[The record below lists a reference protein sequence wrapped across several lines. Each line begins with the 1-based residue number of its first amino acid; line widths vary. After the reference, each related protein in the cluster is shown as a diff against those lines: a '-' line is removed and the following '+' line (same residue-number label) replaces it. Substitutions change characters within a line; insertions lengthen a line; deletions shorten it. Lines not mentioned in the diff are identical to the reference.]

1 MRNYAIGQSC
11 NAPMDF
17 GRSKRF
23 RLWAGPEPG
32 RVPRSE
38 TVGALAVETASNSRG
53 QDLSYIE
60 EKYPGELLI
69 KAVLT
74 T

>member
-1 MRNYAIGQSC
+1 LRNLTSTT
-11 NAPMDF
+11 
-17 GRSKRF
+17 
-23 RLWAGPEPG
+23 
-32 RVPRSE
+32 PRSE